1 MVDLRLQSS
10 VLLLSELE
18 LEFNDLLLLPEVR
31 NQRTQLSELRV
42 CIVCRLCVT
51 GVCSSRGR
59 RLLDASSVSAD
70 GLEVLVQQIVLL
82 VEVLASDKKTEP
94 MRWTLSPN
102 DIPRLQIRDLLVQR
116 LPLLLPAS
124 LGAGELSL
132 SGLGSSTS
140 FPGRRLTLRQL
151 LLEVF
156 YGLDRFS
163 MSQNLPSVTV
173 FGSLEIL

>member
-10 VLLLSELE
+10 VLLLGELE
-18 LEFNDLLLLPEVR
+18 LKFNYLLLLPEVR

-82 VEVLASDKKTEP
+82 VEVLASGKQVSR
-94 MRWTLSPN
+94 MR
-102 DIPRLQIRDLLVQR
+102 
-116 LPLLLPAS
+116 
-124 LGAGELSL
+124 
-132 SGLGSSTS
+132 
-140 FPGRRLTLRQL
+140 
-151 LLEVF
+151 
-156 YGLDRFS
+156 
-163 MSQNLPSVTV
+163 
-173 FGSLEIL
+173 

>member
-10 VLLLSELE
+10 VLLLGELE

-82 VEVLASDKKTEP
+82 VEVLASDKKVSQYDG
-94 MRWTLSPN
+94 LCH
-102 DIPRLQIRDLLVQR
+102 QITYRDCK
-116 LPLLLPAS
+116 S
-124 LGAGELSL
+124 EISL
-132 SGLGSSTS
+132 SNAS
-140 FPGRRLTLRQL
+140 RCCCQL
-151 LLEVF
+151 VSELE
-156 YGLDRFS
+156 
-163 MSQNLPSVTV
+163 
-173 FGSLEIL
+173 SLA